1 MRTAVRRGA
10 AWPAKRP
17 SSCLSWRWSSPV
29 RRSVIPLVV
38 VAAELSWLVD
48 RPDASAQPSVQRPSS
63 GQDRR
68 RARHARTP
76 AMASVAG
83 PRPAWVSTHPVP
95 SSGAR
100 LSGPSSVRSARCP
113 VTWARRPGSG
123 VRPSGVHPSGV
134 RPSGVAPVRPD
145 VSVWSPSGG
154 GIGDRPMRQGNPHHG
169 SGPRSLW
176 AAASSSGSGRRPSRP
191 GRGRRRRGHPW
202 SAGLSVVD
210 PGRVGRG
217 RRPCLTLASRVG
229 QAACGAPVAGGCA
242 RAREEAAPAARLP
255 FPGWV
260 GDHCAWLS
268 RRLAPTWTGPEGP
281 MGLPAGMGVRPQRGP
296 GSQRVLPACCRQ
308 RSDLRRWLVGLP
320 GLEPGTSSLSA
331 KYREPLCGRLF
342 SQVARDRRGRS

>member
-1 MRTAVRRGA
+1 VRRGA

-169 SGPRSLW
+169 SGPRSL
-176 AAASSSGSGRRPSRP
+176 
-191 GRGRRRRGHPW
+191 
-202 SAGLSVVD
+202 
-210 PGRVGRG
+210 
-217 RRPCLTLASRVG
+217 
-229 QAACGAPVAGGCA
+229 
-242 RAREEAAPAARLP
+242 
-255 FPGWV
+255 
-260 GDHCAWLS
+260 
-268 RRLAPTWTGPEGP
+268 
-281 MGLPAGMGVRPQRGP
+281 
-296 GSQRVLPACCRQ
+296 
-308 RSDLRRWLVGLP
+308 
-320 GLEPGTSSLSA
+320 
-331 KYREPLCGRLF
+331 
-342 SQVARDRRGRS
+342 